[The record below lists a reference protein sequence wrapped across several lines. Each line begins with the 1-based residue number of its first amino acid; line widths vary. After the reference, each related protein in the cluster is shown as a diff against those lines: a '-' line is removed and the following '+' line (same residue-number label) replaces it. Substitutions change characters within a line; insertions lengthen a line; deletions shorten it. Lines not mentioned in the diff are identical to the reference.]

1 MDEDTLMGQVQNRVR
16 LSSRADAER
25 AVRSTLETLAER
37 IPAGLA
43 SNLAAQLPHEV
54 GEHLRRVAD
63 DPSHE
68 SGERFDRD
76 EFIHRIGH
84 RAAVDDPQAAYLARV
99 VFEVIDQAA
108 SPVMDT
114 VRGVLP
120 EDLRQLDLAKL
131 ADPNIPLG
139 EL

>member
-43 SNLAAQLPHEV
+43 RNLAAQLPHEV

-76 EFIHRIGH
+76 EFIHRISD
-84 RAAVDDPQAAYLARV
+84 RAGVDDPQAAYLARV
-99 VFEVIDQAA
+99 VFEVIDEAA
-108 SPVMDT
+108 SLVMDT
-114 VRGVLP
+114 VRGVVP
-120 EDLRQLDLAKL
+120 EDLQQLTSAGSSGKL
-131 ADPNIPLG
+131 DEP
-139 EL
+139 

>member
-1 MDEDTLMGQVQNRVR
+1 MDEDTLMGQVQNLAR
-16 LSSRADAER
+16 LSTRADAER

-43 SNLAAQLPHEV
+43 GNLAAQLPHEV
-54 GEHLRRVAD
+54 GENLRRVAA
-63 DPSHE
+63 DPLHE

-76 EFIHRIGH
+76 EFIHRISD
-84 RAAVDDPQAAYLARV
+84 RAGVDDPQAAYLARV
-99 VFEVIDQAA
+99 VFEVIDEAA

-120 EDLRQLDLAKL
+120 EDLQQLTSAGSSGKL
-131 ADPNIPLG
+131 DEP
-139 EL
+139 

>member
-76 EFIHRIGH
+76 EFIHRISD
-84 RAAVDDPQAAYLARV
+84 RAGVDDPQAAYLARV
-99 VFEVIDQAA
+99 VFEVIDEAA
-108 SPVMDT
+108 SLVMDT

-120 EDLRQLDLAKL
+120 EDLQQLTSAGSSGKL
-131 ADPNIPLG
+131 DEP
-139 EL
+139 